1 MSAWLKADNRK
12 AGKVRPSDY
21 LTKYRIIGVAAR
33 TRHKAKRVIMNSID
47 CVLFDLDGTISESAP
62 GIARSVQYGLKRVGI
77 DEPDLKKLE
86 TFVGPPL
93 NVTFREM
100 YGLDEQQ
107 ILEAVMAFR
116 ELYQKDGIFDCR
128 PYPGI
133 LQMLRACRA
142 RGLKLGVA
150 SSKPEQFVVQ
160 IIEHFGMADLFD
172 AVCGSS
178 MDEEQ
183 NSKAGL
189 DSKQLV
195 IAKALDILQAKT
207 SRCAMVGDRC
217 YDMDGAVR
225 NGLLPVGVTFGY
237 GSRQELEEAGAVY
250 IADTADELEKY
261 LCGLHD

>member
-1 MSAWLKADNRK
+1 MTGTTGDMS
-12 AGKVRPSDY
+12 G
-21 LTKYRIIGVAAR
+21 
-33 TRHKAKRVIMNSID
+33 ID

-62 GIARSVQYGLKRVGI
+62 GIARSVRYGLKRVGI

-107 ILEAVMAFR
+107 ILEAVTAFR
-116 ELYQKDGIFDCR
+116 ELYVKDGIFDCR

-133 LQMLRACRA
+133 MEMLRACRES
-142 RGLKLGVA
+142 GLKLAVA
-150 SSKPEQFVVQ
+150 SSKPELFVKR

-178 MDEEQ
+178 MDEEK
-183 NSKAGL
+183 NSRAGL

-195 IAKALDILQAKT
+195 IAEALRLMKVT
-207 SRCAMVGDRC
+207 ENSRCAMVGDRC
-217 YDMDGAVR
+217 YDMDGAIR
-225 NGLLPVGVTFGY
+225 NGLLPVGVSYGY
-237 GSRQELEEAGAVY
+237 GSRQELGDAGAVY
-250 IADTADELEKY
+250 IADTADELAGY
-261 LCGLHD
+261 LCGLHR